1 MVWPLSLEPRRL
13 GLAGVVRPQTCHAD
27 RLLTAQGK
35 DGAPLQTV
43 FGHAG
48 ARAGETPRRRGSV
61 AQPRRSAHAHTA
73 LSVHRHRPHDR
84 ARVHGAAIGH
94 PMVKR

>member
-27 RLLTAQGK
+27 QLLTAQGK

-48 ARAGETPRRRGSV
+48 AKGWRNAPTPRQCRAAPQERPCPHRPISSSPSP
-61 AQPRRSAHAHTA
+61 ARSRARRSFTYGCI
-73 LSVHRHRPHDR
+73 V
-84 ARVHGAAIGH
+84 
-94 PMVKR
+94 